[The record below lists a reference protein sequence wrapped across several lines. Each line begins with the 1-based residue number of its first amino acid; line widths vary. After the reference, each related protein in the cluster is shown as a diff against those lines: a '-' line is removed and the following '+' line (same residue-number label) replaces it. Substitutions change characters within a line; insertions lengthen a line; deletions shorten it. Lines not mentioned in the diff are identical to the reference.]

1 MAARS
6 LSPSTVAEKLCV
18 SRVANPP
25 SHLEE
30 KYGMIDKVM
39 QKIQQWSPK
48 VVETERRGLINSTI
62 AILCPAGLR

>member
-1 MAARS
+1 
-6 LSPSTVAEKLCV
+6 
-18 SRVANPP
+18 VANPP